1 MQNLVA
7 LESEW
12 IGIMKIPQKVF
23 PVNWLFSDD
32 DIQGDWLHQ
41 RTCSDSDLLSS
52 HGSKTAQQLIDMILQ
67 MYSTC
72 LTCITAGI
80 RHMEA
85 LSQNQQ
91 HQQHLVAVCH
101 ITSCGRITPMFPK
114 KSFKNML
121 LIVCFVSRNILR
133 QRQRMWEAAPA
144 PLQVL
149 VVT

>member
-1 MQNLVA
+1 MNWNYENTTKSVSSELAFQRRRYPRGLTPSKDLQWQRPSQFSR
-7 LESEW
+7 LEDRTTIDWHDFTDVFYVLDLYHSWNSAHGGLISE
-12 IGIMKIPQKVF
+12 
-23 PVNWLFSDD
+23 S
-32 DIQGDWLHQ
+32 
-41 RTCSDSDLLSS
+41 TTSS
-52 HGSKTAQQLIDMILQ
+52 
-67 MYSTC
+67 
-72 LTCITAGI
+72 
-80 RHMEA
+80 
-85 LSQNQQ
+85 